1 MSIINIENDNGGDKV
16 NKKIIFITLSCLMI
30 LILCGSAS
38 ATDLNNT
45 TNITQNNHV
54 YINVSNDNGVKYN
67 VDYDYYL
74 NDPLQQGYNPNGT
87 NGTYYIKAEGG
98 GLNQLHICDSNS
110 TSAMYGQIT
119 VTNTTSGTQSG
130 VFYITTTGG
139 RGTNDDII
147 LLLSVKGPISD
158 NFNLTIVSSGYTW
171 IIEVFGATQPPIPTN
186 PQYVVGAVNET
197 FTKSDF
203 QYGPQ
208 TTRPAP
214 SGWQPLYAGQNTSD
228 NSTAEYLMFIDLY
241 VGNLR
246 SGLAQ
251 APIDNG
257 AVKVEYTLNNMY
269 TTASFNAYAW
279 TGASFQGTGI
289 NWCNPIIN
297 NANPCVVTV
306 NYAPETPVANFT
318 ADKTSGSDSLT
329 VKFTD
334 SSSNY
339 PTSWAWDFGDG
350 TTSTEQNPTHTYSA
364 PGTYT
369 VKLTATNLAGN
380 DTVTKTGYITVLKS
394 DVYVQITPSI
404 ANPTVGD
411 KVTYT
416 FKLGNKGLG
425 NASNVVFTYVLPEG
439 VEYADANVDQ
449 GTVNYDTTTRTLTW
463 NVGNVTAGTDPYLWL
478 NLNILSAGT
487 FTIQPT
493 VTVAGNN
500 IGLNNI
506 GTLQVNAAK
515 ATTPTTNT
523 VNAATTTS
531 IETGTVPMQTTGA
544 PLVGLILGILCI
556 GSGITLS
563 RKK

>member
-1 MSIINIENDNGGDKV
+1 M
-16 NKKIIFITLSCLMI
+16 NKKIIFITLSCFMV

-74 NDPLQQGYNPNGT
+74 NDPTQQGYNPNGT

-98 GLNQLHICDSNS
+98 GLNQLHICNSNS
-110 TSAMYGQIT
+110 TSAMYGQII
-119 VTNTTSGTQSG
+119 VNNTTSGSQSG

-139 RGTNDDII
+139 RGLNDNII

-171 IIEVFGATQPPIPTN
+171 IISVFGAVQPPMPTN
-186 PQYVVGAVNET
+186 PLYVVGAVNET
-197 FTKSDF
+197 FTKDDF
-203 QYGPQ
+203 KYGPQ

-214 SGWQPLYAGQNTSD
+214 GGWQPLYSGQDTSD
-228 NSTAEYLMFIDLY
+228 PSTAEYLMFIDLY

-289 NWCNPIIN
+289 NWCSPIIN

-339 PTSWAWDFGDG
+339 PTSWTWDFGDG

-369 VKLTATNLAGN
+369 VKLTATNLAGS
-380 DTVTKTGYITVLKS
+380 DTMTKTGYITVLDTIAPTVAANLAGGNYGTAQTVTLNATDASPTTIYYTTDGSTPTNHSTQYTGPININTTTTLKFMAI
-394 DVYVQITPSI
+394 DTAGNQGTVQTETYTIDTTAPTVQ
-404 ANPTVGD
+404 ANPTG
-411 KVTYT
+411 
-416 FKLGNKGLG
+416 GNY
-425 NASNVVFTYVLPEG
+425 NTA
-439 VEYADANVDQ
+439 Q
-449 GTVNYDTTTRTLTW
+449 TVILTP
-463 NVGNVTAGTDPYLWL
+463 NETA
-478 NLNILSAGT
+478 
-487 FTIQPT
+487 TIY
-493 VTVAGNN
+493 
-500 IGLNNI
+500 
-506 GTLQVNAAK
+506 
-515 ATTPTTNT
+515 
-523 VNAATTTS
+523 
-531 IETGTVPMQTTGA
+531 
-544 PLVGLILGILCI
+544 
-556 GSGITLS
+556 
-563 RKK
+563 